1 MQMIIVLVKLKKLAH
16 LCESE
21 MDYSLYLSSYKKKYL
36 PFSLTFTSYQ
46 PHQFQIL
53 IDVIL
58 ATLGSNCGAVEDD
71 LAIDNFPDM
80 FAFLCV
86 EVSVGRQAV

>member
-1 MQMIIVLVKLKKLAH
+1 MIIVLVKLKKLAH

-21 MDYSLYLSSYKKKYL
+21 MDYSLYLSLYQKKYL
-36 PFSLTFTSYQ
+36 PFSLTFSYQ
-46 PHQFQIL
+46 PHQFQIP

-58 ATLGSNCGAVEDD
+58 ATLGSNCSAVEHD

-80 FAFLCV
+80 FAFLGV

>member
-1 MQMIIVLVKLKKLAH
+1 MQMITVLVKLEKLAH

-21 MDYSLYLSSYKKKYL
+21 MDYSIKKKYL
-36 PFSLTFTSYQ
+36 PFSLTFSYQ
-46 PHQFQIL
+46 PHQFQIP

-58 ATLGSNCGAVEDD
+58 ATLGSNCGAVEDH

-80 FAFLCV
+80 FAFLGV